1 MSRNA
6 FIGPIMLMYIMKY
19 QWIWVCV
26 HIALHLLILSFYFP
40 VDFIDAHIHT
50 HTQLYNVNRSNYRTN
65 GMEAKI
71 ENLCRMDDFRV
82 HKSRKMSLNS
92 LTHSHRGDGVAVGEM
107 KGMKRSYF
115 LSLSQSLDSRQH
127 ESENLLIISYHKQY
141 WMIYRFLHKHKEWTW
156 YNLIMWNTTSTRC
169 SPKCYKRRTMRKKV

>member
-1 MSRNA
+1 MQNKSFLFYVTKRIYWTNHVDVYNE
-6 FIGPIMLMYIMKY
+6 ISVDLS
-19 QWIWVCV
+19 VCAHCSSSPNFV
-26 HIALHLLILSFYFP
+26 ILFSGRFYWR
-40 VDFIDAHIHT
+40 
-50 HTQLYNVNRSNYRTN
+50 TQLYNVNRSNYRTN

-92 LTHSHRGDGVAVGEM
+92 LTHNHRGDGVM

-169 SPKCYKRRTMRKKV
+169 SPTCYRRRTMRKKV